1 MTLIVP
7 EYVLKQRQAKAKA
20 EKEAK
25 DILTGAFK
33 EMGYDGFLVSELHP
47 QRYAQYIDGIVI
59 FDNKKMKHVD
69 ADHFDGE
76 VDAMFYSARENNFNS
91 LNGAIINEMVQKGKT
106 LKPSDYVYVGSKG
119 ETEFGFTSIVKCNPS
134 ITGAAK
140 IKDVVTDFYNNVD
153 YDSDD
158 IVKEVETTIDKV
170 SLQHN
175 VKTDVM
181 YNYIDKETGLE

>member
-1 MTLIVP
+1 MSALNVFDPTTARVMINNLQHMGEEFTGEDLWLEMVGAL
-7 EYVLKQRQAKAKA
+7 EAGGRT

-91 LNGAIINEMVQKGKT
+91 LNGAIINEMVQKG
-106 LKPSDYVYVGSKG
+106 
-119 ETEFGFTSIVKCNPS
+119 
-134 ITGAAK
+134 
-140 IKDVVTDFYNNVD
+140 
-153 YDSDD
+153 
-158 IVKEVETTIDKV
+158 
-170 SLQHN
+170 
-175 VKTDVM
+175 
-181 YNYIDKETGLE
+181 